1 MADTLKTEFD
11 LEAVSLIAGNRGEF
25 SLWLGDTLLA
35 QKSYAGFPTVDDA
48 IQAMRAA
55 LKPAD

>member
-1 MADTLKTEFD
+1 MADTLKSEFNLD
-11 LEAVSLIAGNRGEF
+11 AIALISGDRGEF

-35 QKSYAGFPTVDDA
+35 KKSYAGFPTVDDA
-48 IQAMRAA
+48 IRAMRAA